1 MERGLAR
8 RRLEWGVVIIS
19 ARALRSVRLVSPG
32 FLIHFLPTHALLRFL
47 LLLLLLSF
55 PLLPPYNR
63 ISSSLLLFQLY
74 YSLLLSSAVCD
85 SFHLGLPW
93 RRLDDDVIRNGTFF
107 SFFLFFF
114 IPSLRRLFFFG
125 KIFLGKEKKKQ
136 LKLKKREIVPH
147 SQLTNTGPVTQH
159 TDEWKGRNWRQTLFS
174 FLFFFFCSK
183 GLPRNHLWWWKISN
197 H

>member
-107 SFFLFFF
+107 FLLSFFLYSESSSSFFF
-114 IPSLRRLFFFG
+114 EKSFS
-125 KIFLGKEKKKQ
+125 EKKRQ

>member
-32 FLIHFLPTHALLRFL
+32 FLIHFLPTHALLRFLL

-114 IPSLRRLFFFG
+114 IPSLHRLFFW
-125 KIFLGKEKKKQ
+125 KNLSRKRKEKTTETK
-136 LKLKKREIVPH
+136 EEGN
-147 SQLTNTGPVTQH
+147 S
-159 TDEWKGRNWRQTLFS
+159 S
-174 FLFFFFCSK
+174 A
-183 GLPRNHLWWWKISN
+183 
-197 H
+197 